1 MAEPWRQ
8 ILGARENKRSGVCPS
23 VEEVTVM
30 PTLRSKKVS
39 QSSESLP
46 SLSPGV
52 GGRRAGSQYSSPTY
66 FRGEQVA
73 ELLAGRDTDSD
84 DTSSESESDT
94 GSDFEETLKK
104 GKKQLPS
111 VTPRALSP
119 KRPRQALPEKKLV
132 VKKVNSARQQKVI
145 PVLQSEK
152 LPKSAPQLSRR
163 PRRGLAE
170 SKQSL
175 GKENEVLLVDND
187 QDTSKMSGS
196 IRLPKVNTQLS
207 RRPKRV
213 LAESNQTTEKKSRRM
228 WRDGD
233 QEVSNLSVTIRQPKS
248 ALQSS
253 RKPEQS
259 LKLKDSVQRQ
269 QKEAN
274 NLFEAV
280 KLAKSAMQTLVD
292 EWLELYKQDKEA
304 GLLELLNFFIHCCGC
319 KGVITSEMFQKLQN
333 AEIIRK
339 MTEEFDEDSGD
350 YPLSMAG
357 PVWKKFRQNFCEF
370 IAMLVR
376 QCQYN
381 VIYDEYMVDTVISL
395 LTGLSDS
402 QVRAFRHTSTLAAM
416 KLMTALVDVALNLNA
431 HQENNQRQYDTERNK
446 AVGKRANDR
455 LEMLQQKRKELL
467 QNQEEVENMMN
478 AIFKGV
484 FVHRYRDLIAEIRA
498 ICIEEIGV
506 WMRRYSDSFLNDSY
520 LKYVGWMLHD
530 KQREV
535 RLKCLKSLRH
545 LYESKEISQKLELFT
560 NRFKDRMVSMVLD
573 MDYDVAVEAV
583 GLLTLILQN
592 TEDVLSNEECECVY
606 PLVYASHRPTAAA
619 AGHFVYVKLR
629 RHYDEAHEE
638 TVAKERG
645 RRSVNGEFIK
655 LLLTFFLESELH
667 EHCAYL
673 VDSLWDHAGSVLK
686 DWEGMTE
693 LLLEEIEDNEE
704 GLSDQEEAA
713 LIELMVCS
721 MRQAVEAHP
730 PIGRLSG
737 KKLLTAK
744 EKKQQM
750 DDRAKLT
757 EHLIVI
763 IPQLLAKYSAD
774 AEKVANLL
782 LIPSFFD
789 LDVYSTKRQEKY
801 LDLLLKQIRDIVEKH
816 TEVEV
821 LEACSRAYYTLCNED
836 YTIRNRVDIARS
848 QIIDTL
854 VGIFT
859 HSAED
864 MLHEVGEADEDNL
877 YTVATSLK
885 RIATLYNAHDL
896 SKWELFDNC
905 CRILERG
912 IDTGEI
918 PEQIIVQALLCAHFH
933 VLWRLAV
940 ISEYPATKEQLIRLR
955 KQRNTVFTVCQHGLS
970 NVSSK
975 VREQSFTLLC
985 DLLVIFSAQMTKDG
999 NEELQPLVFTAD
1011 MSLVSEL
1018 LSFVMDHVFVE
1029 SEEDGDDETVKIEML
1044 HKRRNFLAGFCKLII
1059 YNMVDLRTA
1068 ADIFKHYMKYY
1079 SDYGDIIKEM
1089 LSKARQ
1095 IDKVECAK
1103 TLLLSLQQLFSEL
1116 LQDQEYVDRSSV
1128 AFSAIKD
1135 LGRRFALTFGMDLMK
1150 SRQSVVSLHLDG
1162 IKFAFRQHQRRGLES
1177 SPMNLPFLDI
1187 LSEFSCKLL
1196 RQDKKAVLD
1205 YLDKTFPAPLNTAS
1219 EVWLPLVSYRKSLLA
1234 RGDDDT
1240 MSVISGK
1247 TGSVRSKRAPTS
1259 SAKRR
1264 RLEVSDMSSDG
1275 AWLHSA
1281 DSLQMSSK
1289 LTTPVLTSTLLRPAQ
1304 WDSGSL
1310 QSSDDQDSEKGSE
1323 SEFTHSRSWLD
1334 SQNRDKRQ
1342 NSRVQKNR
1350 VQKNRSRQKVRK
1362 QQLLSLME
1370 EEGEDTEAGEIVS
1383 DATSEHSDANSE
1395 INLGALGRQGR
1406 AGLLQDLFDS
1416 SILDIDDF

>member
-1 MAEPWRQ
+1 
-8 ILGARENKRSGVCPS
+8 
-23 VEEVTVM
+23 M
-30 PTLRSKKVS
+30 PTLRSRKVS
-39 QSSESLP
+39 QDSESV
-46 SLSPGV
+46 LSSPV
-52 GGRRAGSQYSSPTY
+52 GGSRAGSQLSSPSY

-73 ELLAGRDTDSD
+73 ELLAGQDTDSD
-84 DTSSESESDT
+84 DLSSEPESDT

-104 GKKQLPS
+104 GRKQLPTVAQRS
-111 VTPRALSP
+111 PLP
-119 KRPRQALPEKKLV
+119 KRSRQAISEKKIV
-132 VKKVNSARQQKVI
+132 VRKINSAKQKAS
-145 PVLQSEK
+145 PAPQSVK
-152 LPKSAPQLSRR
+152 MPKSAPQLSRR
-163 PRRGLAE
+163 PKRALTD
-170 SKQSL
+170 
-175 GKENEVLLVDND
+175 KENDMMFSDSD
-187 QDTSKMSGS
+187 QDSSKMPVS
-196 IRLPKVNTQLS
+196 ISPSKSLMQLS
-207 RRPKRV
+207 KRPKRV
-213 LAESNQTTEKKSRRM
+213 LADNNQTTEKKVRRVWM
-228 WRDGD
+228 ERDH
-233 QEVSNLSVTIRQPKS
+233 EVSDLSVTIKPHKS
-248 ALQSS
+248 AMQSS
-253 RKPEQS
+253 RKPGQES
-259 LKLKDSVQRQ
+259 KLNNSAQNQKKDV
-269 QKEAN
+269 N

-292 EWLELYKQDKEA
+292 EWLELYKQDKET

-319 KGVITSEMFQKLQN
+319 KGVIASEMFQKLQN
-333 AEIIRK
+333 AEIIRR
-339 MTEEFDEDSGD
+339 MTEEFDEESGD
-350 YPLSMAG
+350 YPLSLAG
-357 PVWKKFRQNFCEF
+357 PMWKKFRQNFCEF
-370 IAMLVR
+370 IAVLVR

-381 VIYDEYMVDTVISL
+381 VIYDEYMMDTLISL

-416 KLMTALVDVALNLNA
+416 KLMTALVDVALNLNV
-431 HQENNQRQYDTERNK
+431 HQENNKRQYDTERNK
-446 AVGKRANDR
+446 SAGKRANDR
-455 LEMLQQKRKELL
+455 LEMLLQKSKEML

-498 ICIEEIGV
+498 VCMEEIGV
-506 WMRRYSDSFLNDSY
+506 WMKRYSDSFLNDSY

-583 GLLTLILQN
+583 SLLTLILQN
-592 TEDVLSNEECECVY
+592 TEDVLGNEECECVY

-619 AGHFVYVKLR
+619 AGYFVYIKLR
-629 RHYDEAHEE
+629 RHYDATLEE

-645 RRSVNGEFIK
+645 RRSTNGEFIK
-655 LLLTFFLESELH
+655 LLLAFFLESELH

-673 VDSLWDHAGSVLK
+673 VDSLWNHAGSVLK

-693 LLLEEIEDNEE
+693 LLLEEIGDDEE
-704 GLSDQEEAA
+704 GLTDQEESA

-721 MRQAVEAHP
+721 MRQAVEVHP
-730 PIGRLSG
+730 PIGRFSG

-744 EKKQQM
+744 EKKLQM
-750 DDRAKLT
+750 DDRARLT

-789 LDVYSTKRQEKY
+789 LDIYSSKRQEKY

-816 TEVEV
+816 TGMEV
-821 LEACSRAYYTLCNED
+821 LEACSRAYYILCNEE
-836 YTIRNRVDIARS
+836 YTIRSRVDIARS

-864 MLHEVGEADEDNL
+864 LLHEVGETDEDNL
-877 YTVATSLK
+877 YTVASSLK
-885 RIATLYNAHDL
+885 RIAALYNAHDL
-896 SKWELFDNC
+896 SRWELFDNC
-905 CRILERG
+905 YRILERG
-912 IDTGEI
+912 IDMGDLS
-918 PEQIIVQALLCAHFH
+918 EQIIVQALLCVHFH
-933 VLWRLAV
+933 ILWRLAL
-940 ISEYPATKEQLIRLR
+940 ISDYPVTKEQLIGLR
-955 KQRNTVFTVCQHGLS
+955 KQRNMVLTACQHGLS
-970 NVSSK
+970 NISSQ
-975 VREQSFTLLC
+975 VREQSFILLC

-999 NEELQPLVFTAD
+999 NEELRPLVFTAD
-1011 MSLVSEL
+1011 VSLVSEL

-1029 SEEDGDDETVKIEML
+1029 AEEDGDDETVKIEML

-1068 ADIFKHYMKYY
+1068 ADIFKQYMKYY
-1079 SDYGDIIKEM
+1079 NDYGDIIKEM

-1116 LQDQEYVDRSSV
+1116 LQDQGYADRATV
-1128 AFSAIKD
+1128 QFSAIKD
-1135 LGRRFALTFGMDLMK
+1135 LGRRFALTFGVDLMK

-1162 IKFAFRQHQRRGLES
+1162 MKFVFQRHRGFD
-1177 SPMNLPFLDI
+1177 SPLNLPFLDV

-1196 RQDKKAVLD
+1196 RQDKKAVLA
-1205 YLDKTFPAPLNTAS
+1205 YLDKNYPAPLGAAPD
-1219 EVWLPLVSYRKSLLA
+1219 EWLPLASYRKSLQA

-1240 MSVISGK
+1240 MSMISGK
-1247 TGSVRSKRAPTS
+1247 PSSLRAKRVAAA

-1264 RLEVSDMSSDG
+1264 RMEVSDSSVDG
-1275 AWLHSA
+1275 AWMHSGG
-1281 DSLQMSSK
+1281 SSQLGRK
-1289 LTTPVLTSTLLRPAQ
+1289 LTAPVLTSTLLRPSQ
-1304 WDSGSL
+1304 WDTGSL
-1310 QSSDDQDSEKGSE
+1310 HSSSDQDSEKGSE
-1323 SEFTHSRSWLD
+1323 SDFAHSRSWLG
-1334 SQNRDKRQ
+1334 SQNRNKQQ
-1342 NSRVQKNR
+1342 NNQVQKNK
-1350 VQKNRSRQKVRK
+1350 VVKNRSRQKVRK

-1370 EEGEDTEAGEIVS
+1370 EDGEDTDAGPMMS
-1383 DATSEHSDANSE
+1383 DATSEHSDANSD
-1395 INLGALGRQGR
+1395 INLQEPLSRRGR

-1416 SILDIDDF
+1416 TILDIDDF

>member
-1 MAEPWRQ
+1 
-8 ILGARENKRSGVCPS
+8 
-23 VEEVTVM
+23 M
-30 PTLRSKKVS
+30 PILRSKKLS

-46 SLSPGV
+46 SSSPGV
-52 GGRRAGSQYSSPTY
+52 RGNRAGSQYSSPTY

-73 ELLAGRDTDSD
+73 ELLVGQDTDFD
-84 DTSSESESDT
+84 DISSESESDS

-111 VTPRALSP
+111 ITQHAPSP
-119 KRPRQALPEKKLV
+119 KRPRQTATEKKLV
-132 VKKVNSARQQKVI
+132 AKKLKSNRQQKVS
-145 PVLQSEK
+145 PVPQSEN
-152 LPKSAPQLSRR
+152 LPKSVPQLSRR
-163 PRRGLAE
+163 PRRVLAE
-170 SKQSL
+170 SNQSV
-175 GKENEVLLVDND
+175 GKENDVLCVDCD
-187 QDTSKMSGS
+187 QDTSKMSGI
-196 IRLPKVNTQLS
+196 IRLPKSNTQLS
-207 RRPKRV
+207 KRPKRV
-213 LAESNQTTEKKSRRM
+213 LAESNQSTGKKSRQM
-228 WRDGD
+228 WQDSD
-233 QEVSNLSVTIRQPKS
+233 QEVSDLSVTIKQPKA

-253 RKPEQS
+253 RKPTQS
-259 LKLKDSVQRQ
+259 LTLKSSIERQ

-292 EWLELYKQDKEA
+292 EWLEFYKQDRETA
-304 GLLELLNFFIHCCGC
+304 LLELLNFFIRCCGC
-319 KGVITSEMFQKLQN
+319 KGVITSEMFRKLQN

-339 MTEEFDEDSGD
+339 MTEEFDEDSAD

-370 IAMLVR
+370 IAVLVR

-416 KLMTALVDVALNLNA
+416 KLMTALVDVAMNLKV

-446 AVGKRANDR
+446 AAGKRANDR
-455 LEMLQQKRKELL
+455 LEMLLQKRKELL

-498 ICIEEIGV
+498 ICMEEIGI
-506 WMRRYSDSFLNDSY
+506 WMKRYSDSFLNDGY
-520 LKYVGWMLHD
+520 LKYVGWMLFD

-535 RLKCLKSLRH
+535 RLKCLRALQH
-545 LYESKEISQKLELFT
+545 LYENKEISQKLELFT

-573 MDYDVAVEAV
+573 MDSDVAVEAIS
-583 GLLTLILQN
+583 LLTLILQN
-592 TEDVLSNEECECVY
+592 TEDVLSNDECECVY
-606 PLVYASHRPTAAA
+606 PLVYASHRPTAVA
-619 AGHFVYVKLR
+619 AGNFVYVKLWQ
-629 RHYDEAHEE
+629 HYTEAREE
-638 TVAKERG
+638 TIANQRG
-645 RRSVNGEFIK
+645 KRSTNGEFIK

-673 VDSLWDHAGSVLK
+673 VDSLWDHAGNVLK

-693 LLLEEIEDNEE
+693 LLLEEFEDDEV

-721 MRQAVEAHP
+721 MRQAVEIHP

-737 KKLLTAK
+737 KKLLTVK
-744 EKKQQM
+744 ERKQQM

-782 LIPSFFD
+782 KIPSFFD
-789 LDVYSTKRQEKY
+789 LDIYSSKRQEKY
-801 LDLLLKQIRDIVEKH
+801 LDLLLKQIRDIVQKH
-816 TEVEV
+816 TEMEV

-864 MLHEVGEADEDNL
+864 LLHEVGEADEDNL

-885 RIATLYNAHDL
+885 RIAVLYNAHDL

-918 PEQIIVQALLCAHFH
+918 PDQIIIQALLCAHFH
-933 VLWRLAV
+933 VLWRLTV
-940 ISEYPATKEQLIRLR
+940 ISEHPVTKEQLIRLR
-955 KQRNTVFTVCQHGLS
+955 KQRNTVFTACQHGLS
-970 NVSSK
+970 NISLK

-999 NEELQPLVFTAD
+999 NEDLQPLVFTAD
-1011 MSLVSEL
+1011 VSLVSEL

-1029 SEEDGDDETVKIEML
+1029 TEEDGDDETVKIEML

-1103 TLLLSLQQLFSEL
+1103 TLLLSLQQLFNEL
-1116 LQDQEYVDRSSV
+1116 LQDQEYASHSSV

-1162 IKFAFRQHQRRGLES
+1162 IKFAFRQYQHSRLES
-1177 SPMNLPFLDI
+1177 SPINLLFLEI

-1196 RQDKKAVLD
+1196 RQDKKAVLA
-1205 YLDKTFPAPLNTAS
+1205 YLDKNFPAPLNIAS
-1219 EVWLPLVSYRKSLLA
+1219 EAWLPLVVYRKSLLA

-1240 MSVISGK
+1240 MSIISGK
-1247 TGSVRSKRAPTS
+1247 TGSIRNKRAPTT

-1264 RLEVSDMSSDG
+1264 RMDGTVSDLSSDG
-1275 AWLHSA
+1275 TWLHSG
-1281 DSLQMSSK
+1281 DSLQMSNK
-1289 LTTPVLTSTLLRPAQ
+1289 LTTPILTSTLLRPAQ

-1310 QSSDDQDSEKGSE
+1310 QGSDQDSEKGSE
-1323 SEFTHSRSWLD
+1323 SEFAQSRSWLD
-1334 SQNRDKRQ
+1334 SQNRNKRQ
-1342 NSRVQKNR
+1342 NDQVQKNR

-1370 EEGEDTEAGEIVS
+1370 EEGEDTETGEIMS

-1395 INLGALGRQGR
+1395 IILQGALGRQGR

>member
-1 MAEPWRQ
+1 
-8 ILGARENKRSGVCPS
+8 
-23 VEEVTVM
+23 M
-30 PTLRSKKVS
+30 PTLRSRKVS
-39 QSSESLP
+39 QNSESMLSSP
-46 SLSPGV
+46 SAS
-52 GGRRAGSQYSSPTY
+52 GGSRAGSQFSSPSY
-66 FRGEQVA
+66 IRGEQVA
-73 ELLAGRDTDSD
+73 ELLVGQDTDSD
-84 DTSSESESDT
+84 DLSSESESDT

-104 GKKQLPS
+104 GRKQLPT
-111 VTPRALSP
+111 VTHRSPLP
-119 KRPRQALPEKKLV
+119 KRPRQAIPEKKIV
-132 VKKVNSARQQKVI
+132 VKKINSAKQKAS
-145 PVLQSEK
+145 PVPANLSVN

-163 PRRGLAE
+163 PKRALTD
-170 SKQSL
+170 
-175 GKENEVLLVDND
+175 KENDVMFTDID
-187 QDTSKMSGS
+187 QDSSKISLSSRPSKSLM
-196 IRLPKVNTQLS
+196 QLS
-207 RRPKRV
+207 KRPKRV
-213 LAESNQTTEKKSRRM
+213 LADSNQTVEKKNRRVGS
-228 WRDGD
+228 DH
-233 QEVSNLSVTIRQPKS
+233 EVSDLSVAVKQPKS
-248 ALQSS
+248 AMQSS
-253 RKPEQS
+253 RKPGQES
-259 LKLKDSVQRQ
+259 KLNNSAQN
-269 QKEAN
+269 QKTVN

-292 EWLELYKQDKEA
+292 EWLELYKQDREA

-319 KGVITSEMFQKLQN
+319 KGVIASEMFQKLQN

-339 MTEEFDEDSGD
+339 MTEEFDEESGD

-357 PVWKKFRQNFCEF
+357 PMWKKFRQNFCEF
-370 IAMLVR
+370 IAVLVR

-381 VIYDEYMVDTVISL
+381 VIYDEYMMDTVISL

-416 KLMTALVDVALNLNA
+416 KLMTALVDVALNLRV
-431 HQENNQRQYDTERNK
+431 HQDNNQRQYDNERNK
-446 AVGKRANDR
+446 AAGKRANDR
-455 LEMLQQKRKELL
+455 LEMLLQKSKEML

-498 ICIEEIGV
+498 VCMEEIGV
-506 WMRRYSDSFLNDSY
+506 WMKRYSDSFLNDSY

-619 AGHFVYVKLR
+619 AGYFVYVKLR
-629 RHYDEAHEE
+629 RHYDATLEE
-638 TVAKERG
+638 TTAKERG
-645 RRSVNGEFIK
+645 RRSANGEFIK
-655 LLLTFFLESELH
+655 LLLAFFLESELH

-673 VDSLWDHAGSVLK
+673 VDSLWNHAGSVLK

-693 LLLEEIEDNEE
+693 LLLEEIGDDEE
-704 GLSDQEEAA
+704 GLTDQEESA

-721 MRQAVEAHP
+721 MRQAVEVHP

-744 EKKQQM
+744 EKKLQM
-750 DDRAKLT
+750 DDRARLT

-782 LIPSFFD
+782 LIPGFFD
-789 LDVYSTKRQEKY
+789 LDIYSSKRQEKY
-801 LDLLLKQIRDIVEKH
+801 LDLLLKQIRDVVEKH
-816 TEVEV
+816 TGMEV

-864 MLHEVGEADEDNL
+864 LLHEVGETDEDNL
-877 YTVATSLK
+877 YTVASSLK
-885 RIATLYNAHDL
+885 RIAVLYNAHDL
-896 SKWELFDNC
+896 SRWELFDNC

-912 IDTGEI
+912 IDVGDLS
-918 PEQIIVQALLCAHFH
+918 EQIIVQALLCVHFH
-933 VLWRLAV
+933 VLWRLALV
-940 ISEYPATKEQLIRLR
+940 SDYPVTKEQLIALR
-955 KQRNTVFTVCQHGLS
+955 KQRNMVLRACQHGLS
-970 NVSSK
+970 NISSR

-999 NEELQPLVFTAD
+999 NEELRLLVFTAD
-1011 MSLVSEL
+1011 VSLVSEL

-1029 SEEDGDDETVKIEML
+1029 PEEDGDDETVKIEML

-1068 ADIFKHYMKYY
+1068 ADIFKQYMKYY

-1103 TLLLSLQQLFSEL
+1103 TLLLSLQQLFNEL
-1116 LQDQEYVDRSSV
+1116 LQDQGYTDRSTV
-1128 AFSAIKD
+1128 HFSAIKD
-1135 LGRRFALTFGMDLMK
+1135 LGRRFALTFGIDLMK
-1150 SRQSVVSLHLDG
+1150 SRQSVVSLHLEG
-1162 IKFAFRQHQRRGLES
+1162 MKFAFQRHRGFDS
-1177 SPMNLPFLDI
+1177 SPPNLPFLDV

-1196 RQDKKAVLD
+1196 RQDKKAVLA
-1205 YLDKTFPAPLNTAS
+1205 YLDKNYPAPLGAAPD
-1219 EVWLPLVSYRKSLLA
+1219 EWLPLASYRRSLLV

-1240 MSVISGK
+1240 MSMISAK
-1247 TGSVRSKRAPTS
+1247 PGSHRAKGVPAAST
-1259 SAKRR
+1259 KRR
-1264 RLEVSDMSSDG
+1264 RLEVSDASVDGSWMHSGDSSQVG
-1275 AWLHSA
+1275 
-1281 DSLQMSSK
+1281 QK
-1289 LTTPVLTSTLLRPAQ
+1289 LTTPMLTSTLLRPSQ
-1304 WDSGSL
+1304 WDAGSV
-1310 QSSDDQDSEKGSE
+1310 SDQDSEKGSE
-1323 SEFTHSRSWLD
+1323 SDFAHSGSWLG
-1334 SQNRDKRQ
+1334 SQNRNKQQ
-1342 NSRVQKNR
+1342 NNR
-1350 VQKNRSRQKVRK
+1350 VQKNKLLKDRTRQKVRK
-1362 QQLLSLME
+1362 QKLLSLME
-1370 EEGEDTEAGEIVS
+1370 EDGEDTETGGMLS
-1383 DATSEHSDANSE
+1383 DATSEHSDTTSD
-1395 INLGALGRQGR
+1395 INLQGHLSRRGR

-1416 SILDIDDF
+1416 TILDIDDF